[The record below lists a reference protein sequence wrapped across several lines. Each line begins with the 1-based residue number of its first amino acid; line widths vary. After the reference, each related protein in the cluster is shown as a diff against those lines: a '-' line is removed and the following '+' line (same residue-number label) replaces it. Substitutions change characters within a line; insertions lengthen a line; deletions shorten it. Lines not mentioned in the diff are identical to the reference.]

1 MKTGSIFERASTP
14 SSGIVDIG
22 NRKELF
28 VDDLLVD
35 EASRISRYQYRP
47 TKYADN
53 PVMVADRPCE
63 QGKYGGKNEGVEIVG
78 TDSALR

>member
-14 SSGIVDIG
+14 SAGIVDIG
-22 NRKELF
+22 DSKQLC
-28 VDDLLVD
+28 VDDLLED

-53 PVMVADRPCE
+53 PVI
-63 QGKYGGKNEGVEIVG
+63 GGPAAN
-78 TDSALR
+78 TR

>member
-1 MKTGSIFERASTP
+1 MKTGSIFEPASTP
-14 SSGIVDIG
+14 VSGIFDIG
-22 NRKELF
+22 NRKQLF

-53 PVMVADRPCE
+53 PVMVADRHG
-63 QGKYGGKNEGVEIVG
+63 QVAKAVSVDIGDLGH
-78 TDSALR
+78 D